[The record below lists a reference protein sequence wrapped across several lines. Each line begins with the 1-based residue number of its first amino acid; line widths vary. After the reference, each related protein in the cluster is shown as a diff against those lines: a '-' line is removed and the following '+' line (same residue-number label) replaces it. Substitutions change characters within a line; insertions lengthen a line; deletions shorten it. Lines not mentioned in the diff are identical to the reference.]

1 MKTSIYNNFVF
12 YKDKFVGYNAL
23 KNSFILL
30 EQDLYNLYEAAKNEN
45 KIDDFKEIHLSF
57 YEFMVEKGFFVNTNL
72 NELEE
77 VKKLQL
83 EIDNKDDFFDL
94 FINPTMNCNFK
105 CWYCYETHIKSSKM
119 TKTTIQNVI
128 SFCNNIIYENKNL
141 KRFYLSWFGGE
152 PLLQYKDVVLPLLIE
167 LSSLFRKNNIKFNS
181 GFTTNG
187 LLINEE
193 MIDSFLKYNVDQLQI
208 TLDGIKPL
216 HDKIR
221 YVSKNRGSYDDIIS
235 NIILLAENNLQVIV
249 RVNCTKETLDGLDEI
264 MGSFSGLDENVKK
277 NISFTFHRV
286 WQAEQELEDDVSQY
300 IKKYNGES
308 FNVSGVALD
317 SFRDSCY
324 ADKRNQALINYN
336 GEVFKCSAR
345 DFKSSNKEGVLSDN
359 GIINWNST
367 FEKRMNIKL
376 KNKPCQTCSILPLCG
391 GGCSQVAMEN
401 EGNDYCVY
409 DFDEN
414 KKKQVVLDT
423 FLTRVT
429 D

>member
-1 MKTSIYNNFVF
+1 MKASKYNNFVY
-12 YKDKFVGYNAL
+12 YKDKYVGYNAL

-30 EQDLYNLYEAAKNEN
+30 EPELYDLYVASVNEN
-45 KIDDFKEIHLSF
+45 KVKDFEKIHPSF
-57 YEFMVEKGFFVNTNL
+57 YEFMVQNGFFVNSIL

-83 EIDNKDDFFDL
+83 EIDNKNDFFDL

-119 TKTTIQNVI
+119 TESTIQNVI
-128 SFCNNIIYENKNL
+128 NFCNNIILENKNL

-152 PLLQYKDVVLPLLIE
+152 PLLQYKDVVLPLLKE
-167 LSSLFRKNNIKFNS
+167 LSNLFKQNNIKFNS

-187 LLINEE
+187 LLINQS
-193 MIDSFLKYNVDQLQI
+193 MIDSFLKYDVNQLQI

-221 YVSKNRGSYDDIIS
+221 FISKNKGSYDEIIS

-249 RVNCTKETLDGLDEI
+249 RVNCTEETLDGLDEI
-264 MGSFSGLDENVKK
+264 MNSFSNLNKSVKK

-300 IKKYNGES
+300 IKKYNGQN
-308 FNVSGVALD
+308 FDVSGVALD

-345 DFKSSNKEGVLSDN
+345 DFKSSNKEGVLEED
-359 GIINWNST
+359 GRIKWNSN
-367 FEKRMNIKL
+367 FEKRMNAKL
-376 KNKPCQTCSILPLCG
+376 KNKPCLTCSILPLCG

-401 EGNDYCVY
+401 EGKDYCVY

-423 FLTRVT
+423 FITRIT
-429 D
+429 N

>member
-1 MKTSIYNNFVF
+1 MIQN
-12 YKDKFVGYNAL
+12 
-23 KNSFILL
+23 
-30 EQDLYNLYEAAKNEN
+30 
-45 KIDDFKEIHLSF
+45 
-57 YEFMVEKGFFVNTNL
+57 GFFVENNC

-77 VKKLQL
+77 VKKLQR

-105 CWYCYETHIKSSKM
+105 CWYCYETHIASSKM
-119 TKTTIQNVI
+119 NKETIQSVI
-128 SFCNNIIYENKNL
+128 KFCENTISENKDL

-152 PLLQYKDVVLPLLIE
+152 PLLQYQDVVLPLLKE
-167 LSSLFRKNNIKFNS
+167 LSQLFAQHNIKFNS

-187 LLINEE
+187 LLINQE
-193 MIDSFLKYNVDQLQI
+193 MINSFLKYDVDQLQI
-208 TLDGIKPL
+208 TLDGIKPV

-221 YVSKNRGSYDDIIS
+221 YISKNRGSYDEIIS
-235 NIILLAENNLQVIV
+235 NIILLAQNNLQVIV
-249 RVNCTKETLDGLDEI
+249 RVNCTEETLKGLDEI
-264 MGSFSGLDENVKK
+264 MSSFSNLDTNIKK

-286 WQAEQELEDDVSQY
+286 WQAEQKLEEDVSEY
-300 IKKYNGES
+300 IKKYNGQN

-345 DFKSSNKEGVLSDN
+345 DFKSSNKEGVLKEDGRIS
-359 GIINWNST
+359 WNDI
-367 FEKRMNIKL
+367 FEKRMSAKL

-391 GGCSQVAMEN
+391 GGCSQVAMES
-401 EGNDYCVY
+401 EGKDYCVY
-409 DFDEN
+409 DFDED

-423 FLTRVT
+423 FLTRIT
-429 D
+429 N

>member
-1 MKTSIYNNFVF
+1 MKASIYNNFVY
-12 YKDKFVGYNAL
+12 YKNKFVGYNAIN
-23 KNSFILL
+23 NSFILL
-30 EQDLYNLYEAAKNEN
+30 DEELYNLYEAAVIEKQIE
-45 KIDDFKEIHLSF
+45 KFKEIHPSF
-57 YEFMVEKGFFVNTNL
+57 YKFMVQNGFFVDSNE
-72 NELEE
+72 NELEK

-83 EIDNKDDFFDL
+83 EIDNKNDFFDL

-105 CWYCYETHIKSSKM
+105 CWYCYETHIKDSKM
-119 TKTTIQNVI
+119 NKSTIENVI
-128 SFCNNIIYENKNL
+128 KFCKNIITNNKDL

-152 PLLQYKDVVLPLLIE
+152 PLLQYRDVVLPLLQK
-167 LSSLFRKNNIKFNS
+167 LSTLFNRYDIKFNS

-187 LLINEE
+187 LLINQQ
-193 MIDSFLKYNVDQLQI
+193 MVDSFLKYNVDQLQI

-221 YVSKNRGSYDDIIS
+221 YISKNKGSYDKIIS
-235 NIILLAENNLQVIV
+235 NIILLASNNIQVIV
-249 RVNCTKETLDGLDEI
+249 RINCTKETLNGLDEI
-264 MGSFSGLDENVKK
+264 MSSFNSLKKDVKK

-286 WQAEQELEDDVSQY
+286 WQVEQKLEDDVSKY
-300 IKKYNGES
+300 IKKYNGQN
-308 FNVSGVALD
+308 FNVSGVSLD

-345 DFKSSNKEGVLSDN
+345 DFKSSNKEGVLEEN
-359 GIINWNST
+359 GIISWNDN
-367 FEKRMNIKL
+367 FEKRMSAKFR
-376 KNKPCQTCSILPLCG
+376 NKPCLTCSILPLCG

-401 EGNDYCVY
+401 ESKDYCVY

>member
-1 MKTSIYNNFVF
+1 MKASTYNNFV
-12 YKDKFVGYNAL
+12 YYNDKFVGYNAL

-30 EQDLYNLYEAAKNEN
+30 EQELYSLYEAAKNEN
-45 KIDDFKEIHLSF
+45 KINEFKLIHPSF
-57 YEFMVEKGFFVNTNL
+57 YNFMIQNGFFVENNC

-77 VKKLQL
+77 VKKLQR

-105 CWYCYETHIKSSKM
+105 CWYCYETHIASSKM
-119 TKTTIQNVI
+119 NKETIQSVI
-128 SFCNNIIYENKNL
+128 KFCENTISENKDL

-152 PLLQYKDVVLPLLIE
+152 PLLQYQDVVLPLLKE
-167 LSSLFRKNNIKFNS
+167 LSQLFAQHNIKFNS

-187 LLINEE
+187 LLINQE
-193 MIDSFLKYNVDQLQI
+193 MINSFLKYDVDQLQI
-208 TLDGIKPL
+208 TLDGIKPV

-221 YVSKNRGSYDDIIS
+221 YISKNRGSYDEIIS
-235 NIILLAENNLQVIV
+235 NIILLAQNNLQVIV
-249 RVNCTKETLDGLDEI
+249 RVNCTEETLKGLDEI
-264 MGSFSGLDENVKK
+264 MSSFSNLDTNIKK

-286 WQAEQELEDDVSQY
+286 WQAEQKLEEDVSEY
-300 IKKYNGES
+300 IKKYNGQN

-345 DFKSSNKEGVLSDN
+345 DFKSSNKEGVLKEDGRIS
-359 GIINWNST
+359 WNDI
-367 FEKRMNIKL
+367 FEKRMSAKL

-391 GGCSQVAMEN
+391 GGCSQVAMES
-401 EGNDYCVY
+401 EGKDYCVY
-409 DFDEN
+409 DFDED

-423 FLTRVT
+423 FLTRIT
-429 D
+429 N